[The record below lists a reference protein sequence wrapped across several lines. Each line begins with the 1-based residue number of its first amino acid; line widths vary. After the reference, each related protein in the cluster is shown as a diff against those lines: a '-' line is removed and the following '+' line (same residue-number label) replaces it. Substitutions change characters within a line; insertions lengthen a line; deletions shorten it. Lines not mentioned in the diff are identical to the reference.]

1 MAALEMAAHAHQI
14 EANPEIV
21 SHAMTMTATRLTA
34 PKITT
39 LRYPEISSAPRGPY
53 ASASAGP
60 GCAGDLGHGGPR
72 YSRS

>member
-14 EANPEIV
+14 EANPAIV
-21 SHAMTMTATRLTA
+21 SQAMTMTATRLTA

-39 LRYPEISSAPRGPY
+39 LRYPEISSA
-53 ASASAGP
+53 SAGP